1 MKERKT
7 KENDFKIFSDING
20 SYEYKNA
27 RFFLDFSIFLRI
39 LISLGGGVGGPKT
52 LRVFWYS

>member
-27 RFFLDFSIFLRI
+27 RFFFRLLNI
-39 LISLGGGVGGPKT
+39 LKNIDQSWWRCRG
-52 LRVFWYS
+52 S

>member
-27 RFFLDFSIFLRI
+27 RFFSDFSI
-39 LISLGGGVGGPKT
+39 LI
-52 LRVFWYS
+52 